1 MWWNMSGL
9 GAICGMYVWYCRLFM
24 VSKYV
29 EYGVAGL
36 DCCSERAISFH
47 YVNPYEML
55 QLEFLIY
62 KLK

>member
-1 MWWNMSGL
+1 
-9 GAICGMYVWYCRLFM
+9 M
-24 VSKYV
+24 VNKYV